1 MRKSFLVASLMVVA
15 ALWITG
21 WAACQR
27 GAVDR
32 PSEAPLAALSPRSDL
47 VPVGQ
52 QAPDFQA
59 SDQSGGQLRLGELLE
74 KNDVVLIFYPGDFT
88 PGCTKQLCAVRDDWS
103 RFEKD
108 GIAVLGVNPA
118 DAAQHT
124 RFVGEYRFP
133 FRLVVDEG
141 SKIAAAYG
149 AAGALHTQRTV
160 YAIRRDGKVALA
172 ERGFVDH
179 DTIFAALR

>member
-1 MRKSFLVASLMVVA
+1 MKRSFVAAGLRLTA
-15 ALWITG
+15 ALWVAG
-21 WAACQR
+21 WAGCQR
-27 GAVDR
+27 GGADGH
-32 PSEAPLAALSPRSDL
+32 PEAPPAALSPRSDL

-59 SDQSGGQLRLGELLE
+59 SDASGSRLRLSELLK
-74 KNDVVLIFYPGDFT
+74 KNNVVLILYPGDFT

-103 RFEKD
+103 RFEKN

-118 DAAQHT
+118 DAAQHA
-124 RFVGEYRFP
+124 RFAGEYRFP
-133 FRLVVDEG
+133 FRLIVDEG

-149 AAGALHTQRTV
+149 AAGTLGTQRTV

-179 DTIFAALR
+179 DKNIAALK